1 LPLNGAL
8 YAQGS
13 LVLSKSVIKIFGIW
27 LVPAICV
34 LLPLFF
40 SGVMLGGFF
49 ALVFLALAFL
59 FIGSLIHILLA
70 WKYPKDPSW
79 SHFLFAFVFVI
90 IFFLVVEYNGAF
102 SFT

>member
-1 LPLNGAL
+1 M
-8 YAQGS
+8 S
-13 LVLSKSVIKIFGIW
+13 LKSVIKIFCIW

-34 LLPLFF
+34 LSSMLF

-49 ALVFLALAFL
+49 ALVFLALSFF
-59 FIGSLIHILLA
+59 FIGSPIHILLA

-79 SHFLFAFVFVI
+79 SHFLFAFIFVI
-90 IFFLVVEYNGAF
+90 IVFVVVAYNGAF